1 MSRTR
6 LLPIARQQFTL
17 KRRRVG
23 ASKLSCAQM
32 AGPPADAEPFESA
45 LKVSGAR
52 PAPLL
57 DAALDALSAHVAVLD
72 TKGVVVAVNQAW
84 RRFGSANG
92 LKLAN
97 SAIGT
102 NYLAVIARAGSD
114 ASSVRDHL
122 LSVLQGRSVGFTHQY
137 CCPCPTGELWF
148 QMQVRSFGRS
158 TGRRVLVAH
167 EDITELK
174 AAEKAIREL
183 ADRLAQSRE
192 AERRQLASELHN
204 TTGQELLV
212 VSLGLMRLE
221 KILQRHG
228 QEAHEVL
235 VETQDALARAQ
246 RDLRT
251 MSYLL
256 HSPAIEGVG
265 LSGAMRSLVQGFAR
279 RTGIKARFATNYRG
293 TSSERVERAILSVA
307 QEALINIYRHSG
319 SRTARVHLRAMKD
332 RMELD
337 VTDQGR
343 WNAADEGVGVA
354 SMRERIRQ
362 VGGSLNIIP
371 SARGT
376 QVHAVVPKGFPA
388 RVSSGPIDHLSSST
402 DAGKNKEGEK
412 RNSLASSRSGP
423 ADSN

>member
-6 LLPIARQQFTL
+6 LLPIAHQQFTL

-23 ASKLSCAQM
+23 ASKLSCAQI
-32 AGPPADAEPFESA
+32 ARPPADAETSGSA
-45 LKVSGAR
+45 FKVIGAR

-72 TKGVVVAVNQAW
+72 TKGIVVAVNQAW
-84 RRFGSANG
+84 RRFGIANG

-97 SAIGT
+97 SGIGT
-102 NYLAVIARAGSD
+102 DYLAVIARAGSA
-114 ASSVRDHL
+114 ASSVYDHL
-122 LSVLQGRSVGFTHQY
+122 RRVLQGRSVGFIHQY
-137 CCPCPTGELWF
+137 CCPGPNGELWF
-148 QMQVRSFGRS
+148 QMQVRRFGRS
-158 TGRRVLVAH
+158 TGRGVLVAH

-174 AAEKAIREL
+174 AAEKAIRQL
-183 ADRLAQSRE
+183 ADQLAQSRE
-192 AERRQLASELHN
+192 AERRQLASEIHN

-221 KILQRHG
+221 RLLQRHG
-228 QEAHEVL
+228 QEGHEVL
-235 VETQDALARAQ
+235 IETQDALARAQ

-256 HSPAIEGVG
+256 HSPAIAGVG
-265 LSGAMRSLVQGFAR
+265 LSGAMRALVQGFAR

-293 TSSERVERAILSVA
+293 TSSEQVERAILSVA
-307 QEALINIYRHSG
+307 QEALINVYRHSG
-319 SRTARVHLRAMKD
+319 SRTARVRLRAMKD
-332 RMELD
+332 RMTLD

-343 WNAADEGVGVA
+343 WIAAGEGVGVA
-354 SMRERIRQ
+354 SMRETIRQ

-376 QVHAVVPKGFPA
+376 QVHAVVPKSLPA
-388 RVSSGPIDHLSSST
+388 R
-402 DAGKNKEGEK
+402 
-412 RNSLASSRSGP
+412 ASARR
-423 ADSN
+423 AHHQH